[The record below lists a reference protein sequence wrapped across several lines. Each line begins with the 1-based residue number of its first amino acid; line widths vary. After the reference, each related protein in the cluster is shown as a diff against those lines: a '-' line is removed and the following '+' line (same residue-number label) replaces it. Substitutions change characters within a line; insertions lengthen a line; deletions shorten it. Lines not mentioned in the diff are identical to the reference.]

1 MAKYKVLIKSSAVKE
16 LEEISEKDR
25 HRIVYR
31 IRGLSEN
38 PRPRGCEK
46 LTAHDKYRIRQGRY
60 RILYQIRDD
69 EVIVIVVRIAHRK
82 DAYSK
87 GSV

>member
-1 MAKYKVLIKSSAVKE
+1 MAKYRVLIKPSAVKE

-31 IRGLSEN
+31 IRGLSQN

-46 LTAHDKYRIRQGRY
+46 LTAHDKYRIRQGRF

-69 EVIVIVVRIAHRK
+69 EVVVIVVRIAHRK
-82 DAYSK
+82 DVYNK
-87 GSV
+87 

>member
-1 MAKYKVLIKSSAVKE
+1 VAKYRVLIKPSAVKE

-31 IRGLSEN
+31 IRGLSQN

-46 LTAHDKYRIRQGRY
+46 LTAHDKYRIRQGRF

-69 EVIVIVVRIAHRK
+69 EVVVIVVRIAHRK
-82 DAYSK
+82 DVYNK
-87 GSV
+87 